1 MIIFKL
7 LKYEFGRQTFLDII
21 SDIKI
26 IIFYEQVRWES
37 LSLCPFEDK
46 NIVPLKESLKKFI
59 VK

>member
-1 MIIFKL
+1 MDEIIFSMTIFKL

-46 NIVPLKESLKKFI
+46 NIVHL
-59 VK
+59 